1 MFTSVVILFIMEA
14 ARKGDKMLEPYEGK
28 LSRTVLRRGRGSNSS
43 DLADYRYYSILQYE
57 KLGTIMEL
65 RQLNM
70 SIDEIKRYFDNR
82 NLNQSVEMLKEKHS
96 ELKEKIRRL
105 QQLEESIEEKI
116 EHLEYISEFADSNE
130 TVIRDIGERDIITFN
145 RCAENEI
152 DLSYACLELEN
163 GLEEISPLLG
173 SNRIGAIV
181 NYRDIELD
189 ECVESMVLFFFVK
202 DRENIDENLIK
213 KIPKCMYACRHYK
226 GSLWNTKGHMRRM
239 MEYIQERG
247 YYACGDILQIVQ
259 IDISVT
265 DQNDEVMFET
275 QIPIKKH

>member
-1 MFTSVVILFIMEA
+1 
-14 ARKGDKMLEPYEGK
+14 
-28 LSRTVLRRGRGSNSS
+28 
-43 DLADYRYYSILQYE
+43 
-57 KLGTIMEL
+57 
-65 RQLNM
+65 M
-70 SIDEIKRYFDNR
+70 SIDDIKRYFDNR
-82 NLNQSVEMLKEKHS
+82 NMNQSLEILKGKHS
-96 ELKEKIRRL
+96 ELKEKIRQL
-105 QQLEESIEEKI
+105 QQLEESIGEKI
-116 EHLEYISEFADSNE
+116 DHLEQISQAANLKEI
-130 TVIRDIGERDIITFN
+130 VIRKIEEREIITFN

-189 ECVESMVLFFFVK
+189 ECVESMLLFFFVK

-213 KIPKCMYACRHYK
+213 KIPKGTYACRHYR
-226 GSLWNTKGHMRRM
+226 GSLWNTEGHMRRM
-239 MEYIQERG
+239 MEYIEKRG

-275 QIPIKKH
+275 QIPIKKY